1 MKRKLFSIL
10 ALLFAVST
18 AWAQVTQYKYGI
30 TATFTKDDSWDN
42 DGDFTNTSMMLVSG
56 MGQCSFGY
64 DHLFTPGT
72 IDISYY
78 GYYKRDDQVGYDEFQ
93 GGEYTIWGFE
103 YNIDGS
109 KNGVTLQQNNFSVK
123 LNNYVTI
130 NFQYKGTV
138 TSYTISY
145 ETDIDASA
153 AWYYTKPTLSVSN
166 NNVYTQLHCYE
177 GYTLRHLIMRD
188 ASGNETELSFT
199 KGTYTYGAIE
209 NQYGSAGQTVATYS
223 ASFTMPAKNVTI
235 RAVFNKQT
243 PTVTPPTAIAGLVY
257 DGQPHQLITAGSTTG
272 GTMKYKLE
280 NGNWGTSI
288 PEATN
293 AGTYKVYYKVD
304 VDGNDEYE
312 NVGQQDLTVNIA
324 QAKNTIT
331 APTARTLTYDG
342 TAQALLNAG
351 SATFGTMEYS
361 TTDAGG
367 PYSTTIPTRTD
378 ATPNNSYTV
387 WYRVLGNDNYTGQG
401 STVIHVPIAQ
411 CPVTVTATGHTLT
424 TTYDGQSHS
433 VSGFDVSM
441 SNNLYTTSDFT
452 YTRETELSSTN
463 AVVLTFQIHTSGFEN
478 LNNNFAPTFVIASPI
493 RLVIQQKAVVV
504 TADNVTKEQ
513 GDDDNL
519 TATVTGVVSDESP
532 AVIYYTLNREAGE
545 DIGTYTI
552 TPTGNASQLNY
563 SVTFAPGT
571 LTISPKTIAA
581 NPDGNGNYWAT
592 YYNGTKSYAADFNT
606 TIYKGAV
613 SDNKVLLTA
622 VDDIPAGNA
631 VILKSKASP
640 ITLTLTSATTA
651 DFTGNDLQGRDHELD
666 ASGMSYAYC
675 LSKGVNGV
683 GFYKYTGNGGSEI
696 IPAHRAFLE
705 IYHDSNNAPGRG
717 FYGFD
722 EDNGEATSVSEELK
736 VKSDEST
743 VYDLQGRQIVNG
755 KSVNGN
761 LQPGMYIV
769 NGKKVFIK

>member
-10 ALLFAVST
+10 ALLFAVSM

-30 TATFTKDDSWDN
+30 TARFTKDDSWKD
-42 DGDFTNTSMMLVSG
+42 DGYFTNTSMMLVSG
-56 MGQCSFGY
+56 MEQCSFGY

-72 IDISYY
+72 IDIAYY
-78 GYYKRDDQVGYDEFQ
+78 GYYKIDDKEVWDDEVGDNVTFYGD
-93 GGEYTIWGFE
+93 E
-103 YNIDGS
+103 YNIGGS
-109 KNGVTLQQNNFSVK
+109 KNGVVLQQHDFSVK
-123 LNNYVTI
+123 LNDYVTI
-130 NFQYKGTV
+130 DFEYKGTV

-166 NNVYTQLHCYE
+166 NNVYTQLHCYQ
-177 GYTLRHLIMRD
+177 GYTLRHLYMIE
-188 ASGNETELSFT
+188 AGGNKTELSVT
-199 KGTYTYGAIE
+199 KGTYTYGEIE
-209 NQYGSAGQTVATYS
+209 SYYGSAGQTVDTYS

-243 PTVTPPTAIAGLVY
+243 PTVTAPTAIAGLVY
-257 DGQPHQLITAGSTTG
+257 DGKSQPLITAGSTTG
-272 GTMKYKLE
+272 GTMMYDLG

-293 AGTYKVYYKVD
+293 AGTYEVYYKV
-304 VDGNDEYE
+304 VGNDEYE
-312 NVGQQDLTVNIA
+312 GTENQKFTVSIA
-324 QAKNTIT
+324 QATNTIT
-331 APTARTLTYDG
+331 APTARTLIYDG
-342 TAQALLNAG
+342 TAQTLLNAG

-361 TTDAGG
+361 TTNSGG
-367 PYSTTIPTRTD
+367 PYSTTIPSRTN
-378 ATPNNSYTV
+378 ATSGGSYTV
-387 WYRVLGNDNYTGQG
+387 WYRVLGNNNYTGQG

-433 VSGFDVSM
+433 VSGYDVSM
-441 SNNLYTTSDFT
+441 SNNLYTASKFT
-452 YTRETELSSTN
+452 YEYTYGATLKN
-463 AVVLTFQIHTSGFEN
+463 AGKVYATLNHEGFHNTDDNFSVTFN
-478 LNNNFAPTFVIASPI
+478 VINGYVEI
-493 RLVIQQKAVVV
+493 LQKPVVV
-504 TADNVTKEQ
+504 TADDVTKEQ

-519 TATVTGVVSDESP
+519 TATVTGVVSGESP
-532 AVIYYTLNREAGE
+532 TIIYYTLNRVAGE

-581 NPDGNGNYWAT
+581 NPDGNGNFWAT

-631 VILKSKASP
+631 VILKSTASP

-651 DFTGNDLQGRDHELD
+651 DFTGNDLLGTDTEIVPP
-666 ASGMSYAYC
+666 ANTFCMA
-675 LSKGVNGV
+675 KGQNGV
-683 GFYKYTGNGGSEI
+683 GFYQYSSTNGN
-696 IPAHRAFLE
+696 IPAHRAYLIIPE
-705 IYHDSNNAPGRG
+705 GGGGTHVRR

-722 EDNGEATSVSEELK
+722 EDNGEATAIDPLT
-736 VKSDEST
+736 SDLIPLTSDSW
-743 VYDLQGRQIVNG
+743 YDLQGRQIVNG

>member
-10 ALLFAVST
+10 ALLFAVSM

-30 TATFTKDDSWDN
+30 TARFTKDDSWKD
-42 DGDFTNTSMMLVSG
+42 DGYFTNTSMMLVSG
-56 MGQCSFGY
+56 MEQCSFGY

-72 IDISYY
+72 IDIAYY
-78 GYYKRDDQVGYDEFQ
+78 GYYKIDDKEVWDDEVGDNVTFYGD
-93 GGEYTIWGFE
+93 E
-103 YNIDGS
+103 YNIGGS
-109 KNGVTLQQNNFSVK
+109 KNGVVLQQHDFSVK
-123 LNNYVTI
+123 LNDYVTI
-130 NFQYKGTV
+130 DFEYKGTV

-166 NNVYTQLHCYE
+166 NNVYTQLHCYQ
-177 GYTLRHLIMRD
+177 GYTLRHLYMIE
-188 ASGNETELSFT
+188 AGGNKTELSVT
-199 KGTYTYGAIE
+199 KGTYTYGEIE
-209 NQYGSAGQTVATYS
+209 SYYGSAGQTVDTYS

-257 DGQPHQLITAGSTTG
+257 DGKSQPLITAGSTTG
-272 GTMKYKLE
+272 GTMMYDLG

-293 AGTYKVYYKVD
+293 AGTYEVYYKV
-304 VDGNDEYE
+304 VGNDEYE
-312 NVGQQDLTVNIA
+312 GTENQKFTVSIA
-324 QAKNTIT
+324 QATNTIT
-331 APTARTLTYDG
+331 APTARTLIYDG
-342 TAQALLNAG
+342 TAQTLLNAG

-361 TTDAGG
+361 TTNSGG
-367 PYSTTIPTRTD
+367 PYSTTIPSRTN
-378 ATPNNSYTV
+378 ATSGGSYTV
-387 WYRVLGNDNYTGQG
+387 WYRVLGNNNYTGQG

-433 VSGFDVSM
+433 VSGYDVSM
-441 SNNLYTTSDFT
+441 SNNLYTASKFT
-452 YTRETELSSTN
+452 YEYTYGATLKNAGKVYATLNREGFHNTDDNFS
-463 AVVLTFQIHTSGFEN
+463 VTFN
-478 LNNNFAPTFVIASPI
+478 VINGYVEI
-493 RLVIQQKAVVV
+493 LQKPVVV
-504 TADNVTKEQ
+504 TADDVTKEQ

-519 TATVTGVVSDESP
+519 TATVTGVVSGESP
-532 AVIYYTLNREAGE
+532 TIIYYTLNRVAGE

-581 NPDGNGNYWAT
+581 NPDGNGNFWAT

-631 VILKSKASP
+631 VILKSTASP

-651 DFTGNDLQGRDHELD
+651 DFTGNDLLGTDTEIVPP
-666 ASGMSYAYC
+666 ANTFCMA
-675 LSKGVNGV
+675 KGQNGV
-683 GFYKYTGNGGSEI
+683 GFYQYSSTNGN
-696 IPAHRAFLE
+696 IPAHRAYLIIPE
-705 IYHDSNNAPGRG
+705 GGGGTHVRR

-722 EDNGEATSVSEELK
+722 EDNGEATAIDPLT
-736 VKSDEST
+736 SDLIPLTSDSW
-743 VYDLQGRQIVNG
+743 YDLQGRQIVNG

>member
-10 ALLFAVST
+10 ALLFAVSM

-30 TATFTKDDSWDN
+30 TATFTKDSSWDD
-42 DGDFTNTSMMLVSG
+42 DGYFTNTSMMLVSG
-56 MGQCSFGY
+56 LGQCSFGY

-72 IDISYY
+72 IDISYS
-78 GYYKRDDQVGYDEFQ
+78 GYYKKDTQEVWDDELGDYVTFY
-93 GGEYTIWGFE
+93 GFE
-103 YNIDGS
+103 YNINGS
-109 KNGVTLQQNNFSVK
+109 KNGVTLQQHDFSVK

-145 ETDIDASA
+145 ETDLEASA

-166 NNVYTQLHCYE
+166 NSVYTQLHCYQ

-235 RAVFNKQT
+235 RAVFNKQI

-257 DGQPHQLITAGSTTG
+257 DGKSHPLITAGSTTG
-272 GTMKYKLE
+272 GTMMYDLG

-293 AGTYKVYYKVD
+293 AKNYTLYYKVE
-304 VDGNDEYE
+304 GNDEYE
-312 NVGQQDLTVNIA
+312 DVESAELTVSIA
-324 QAKNTIT
+324 QATNTIT

-342 TAQALLNAG
+342 TAQTLLNAG

-361 TTDAGG
+361 TTNSGG

-433 VSGFDVSM
+433 VSGYDVSV
-441 SNNLYTTSDFT
+441 SNNLYTTSKFT
-452 YTRETELSSTN
+452 YEYTCGATLKSAGKEY
-463 AVVLTFQIHTSGFEN
+463 AN
-478 LNNNFAPTFVIASPI
+478 LNREGFHNTDDNFSVTFNVINGYVEI
-493 RLVIQQKAVVV
+493 LQKPVVV

-552 TPTGNASQLNY
+552 TPTGNASQYNY

-581 NPDGNGNYWAT
+581 NPDGNGNFWAT
-592 YYNGTKSYAADFNT
+592 YYNGTKSYTADDNT
-606 TIYKGAV
+606 TIYKGAK
-613 SDNKVLLTA
+613 SGNKVMLTP

-640 ITLTLTSATTA
+640 ITLTLTTTTSS
-651 DFTGNDLQGRDHELD
+651 DFTGNALEGRDED
-666 ASGMSYAYC
+666 MDVSENQYAYC
-675 LSKGVNGV
+675 LSKGDDGV
-683 GFYKYTGNGGSEI
+683 GFYKYGGTAGRI
-696 IPAHRAFLE
+696 IPAHRAFIS

-722 EDNGEATSVSEELK
+722 EDNGEATAIDPLT
-736 VKSDEST
+736 SDLTPLTSDS

>member
-10 ALLFAVST
+10 ALLFAVSM
-18 AWAQVTQYKYGI
+18 AWAQVTQYNYHV
-30 TATFTKDDSWDN
+30 TATFTIDDNW
-42 DGDFTNTSMMLVSG
+42 DGDGYFTNTSMMLVSG

-64 DHLFTPGT
+64 DHLFNPGT

-78 GYYKRDDQVGYDEFQ
+78 GYYRRDDQEVWDDEI
-93 GGEYTIWGFE
+93 GGNVTIPGFE
-103 YNIDGS
+103 HNINGS
-109 KNGVTLQQNNFSVK
+109 KSGVTLQQHDFSVK

-166 NNVYTQLHCYE
+166 NNVYTQLHCHQN
-177 GYTLRHLIMRD
+177 YTLRHLIMRD
-188 ASGNETELSFT
+188 ASGNETELSVT
-199 KGTYTYGAIE
+199 KGTYTYGEIE
-209 NQYGSAGQTVATYS
+209 NQYGSEGHTVDTYS

-235 RAVFNKQT
+235 RAVFNKQI

-257 DGQPHQLITAGSTTG
+257 DGQPHQLINAGSTTG

-293 AGTYKVYYKVD
+293 ARTYKVYYKVEGNNDYTD
-304 VDGNDEYE
+304 VATQE
-312 NVGQQDLTVNIA
+312 VNTYIA
-324 QAKNTIT
+324 QATNTIT

-342 TAQALLNAG
+342 TAQTLLNAG
-351 SATFGTMEYS
+351 SATFGTMEYA
-361 TTDAGG
+361 TDPGG
-367 PYSTTIPTRTD
+367 PYSTTIPSRTD
-378 ATPNNSYTV
+378 ATPNDYYTV
-387 WYRVLGNDNYTGQG
+387 WYRVLGNSNYTGQG

-424 TTYDGQSHS
+424 TTYDGHPHS

-452 YTRETELSSTN
+452 YGMNTEKTETN
-463 AVVLTFQIHTSGFEN
+463 AGEHTAGLYTYGFSN
-478 LNNNFAPTFVIASPI
+478 QNNNFAPTFVIASPI

-552 TPTGNASQLNY
+552 TPTGDEGQQNY
-563 SVTFAPGT
+563 SVTFVPGT
-571 LTISPKTIAA
+571 LTIEPKTLVAHD
-581 NPDGNGNYWAT
+581 DGNGNFWAT
-592 YYNGTKSYAADFNT
+592 YYNGTKSYTADDNT
-606 TIYKGAV
+606 TIYKGAR
-613 SDNKVLLTA
+613 DGNKVLLTPVA
-622 VDDIPAGNA
+622 DIPAGNA

-651 DFTGNDLQGRDHELD
+651 DFTGNDLQGRDHEVD

-675 LSKGVNGV
+675 LSKGANGV
-683 GFYKYTGNGGSEI
+683 GFYKYTGNGGSNI

-705 IYHDSNNAPGRG
+705 IGDSGSNAPRR

>member
-1 MKRKLFSIL
+1 MKTRFTSIFAKVKI
-10 ALLFAVST
+10 ALLTMVLIMTAQT
-18 AWAQVTQYKYGI
+18 AWAQVTQYNYHI
-30 TATFTKDDSWDN
+30 TATFTKDDSWDD
-42 DGDFTNTSMMLVSG
+42 DGYFTNDYMMLVSG
-56 MGQCSFGY
+56 MGQCSFDY
-64 DHLFTPGT
+64 DHLFNPGT
-72 IDISYY
+72 IDIAYY
-78 GYYKRDDQVGYDEFQ
+78 GYYKRDDQEWDDEIEGTVTFP
-93 GGEYTIWGFE
+93 GFE
-103 YNIDGS
+103 YNIGGS
-109 KNGVTLQQNNFSVK
+109 KNGVTLQQHDFSVK
-123 LNNYVTI
+123 LNDYVTI

-145 ETDIDASA
+145 ETDLEASA
-153 AWYYTKPTLSVSN
+153 AWYYTRPTLSVSN
-166 NNVYTQLHCYE
+166 NNVYTQLHCYQ

-199 KGTYTYGAIE
+199 KGTYTYGEIE

-257 DGQPHQLITAGSTTG
+257 DGKSHPLITAGSTTG

-293 AGTYKVYYKVD
+293 AKNYILYYKVE
-304 VDGNDEYE
+304 GNDEYKDVE
-312 NVGQQDLTVNIA
+312 SAELTVSIA
-324 QAKNTIT
+324 QATNTIT

-342 TAQALLNAG
+342 TAQTLLNAG
-351 SATFGTMEYS
+351 SATFGTMEYA
-361 TTDAGG
+361 TDPGG
-367 PYSTTIPTRTD
+367 PYSTTIPSRTN
-378 ATPNNSYTV
+378 ATSGGSYTV
-387 WYRVLGNDNYTGQG
+387 WYRVLGNSNYTGQG

-441 SNNLYTTSDFT
+441 SNNLYTASKFT
-452 YTRETELSSTN
+452 YDYTCEAT
-463 AVVLTFQIHTSGFEN
+463 LTHAGKEYAILTHAGFHN
-478 LNNNFAPTFVIASPI
+478 TDDNFSVTFNVIYGYVEI
-493 RLVIQQKAVVV
+493 LQKPVVV

-519 TATVTGVVSDESP
+519 TATVTGVVSGETP

-552 TPTGNASQLNY
+552 TPTGNASQYDY

-592 YYNGTKSYAADFNT
+592 YYNSTKSYTADDNT
-606 TIYKGAV
+606 TIYKGAR
-613 SDNKVLLTA
+613 DGNKVLLTPVA
-622 VDDIPAGNA
+622 DIPADNA
-631 VILKSKASP
+631 VILKSTSSP
-640 ITLTLTSATTA
+640 ITLTLTTTTSS
-651 DFTGNDLQGRDHELD
+651 DFTGNNLQGRDHEVD

-675 LSKGVNGV
+675 LSKGANGV
-683 GFYKYTGNGGSEI
+683 GFYKYTGNGGSNI

-705 IYHDSNNAPGRG
+705 IGDSDSNSAPGYN
-717 FYGFD
+717 FLGFD
-722 EDNGEATSVSEELK
+722 ETTSIADVRSK
-736 VKSDEST
+736 MSDIKGDY
-743 VYDLQGRQIVNG
+743 YDLQGRRVA
-755 KSVNGN
+755 K
-761 LQPGMYIV
+761 PTKGMYIV
-769 NGKKVFIK
+769 NGKKVIVK